1 MLMLCGGLRDGE
13 KEGPKKSGVRSEK
26 AKDSSRY
33 QKTITTTTCIFTFYH
48 SVPRNKVTIGD
59 FIVGKIEGR

>member
-13 KEGPKKSGVRSEK
+13 KEGPKKSGVKRQK
-26 AKDSSRY
+26 TLLVT
-33 QKTITTTTCIFTFYH
+33 KTITTTTCIFTFYH

>member
-1 MLMLCGGLRDGE
+1 MYVNVVWGIEGWRKRRTE
-13 KEGPKKSGVRSEK
+13 KVRSEK